1 MKNKIKRRIKLSCCG
16 CNKKID
22 QEEYN
27 ELKEFL
33 EEEIKEYTVVDCMDE
48 DGKPAKYVEVEF
60 EEYVLEVEDIDYN
73 NITLDTIIDSIIRNN
88 MK

>member
-1 MKNKIKRRIKLSCCG
+1 MSCCG
-16 CNKKID
+16 CNKKMNK
-22 QEEYN
+22 EEYD

-48 DGKPAKYVEVEF
+48 DGKPTKYVEVEF
-60 EEYVLEVEDIDYN
+60 EEYILEVEDIDFN
-73 NITLDTIIDSIIRNN
+73 NINLDTIIDSIIRNN